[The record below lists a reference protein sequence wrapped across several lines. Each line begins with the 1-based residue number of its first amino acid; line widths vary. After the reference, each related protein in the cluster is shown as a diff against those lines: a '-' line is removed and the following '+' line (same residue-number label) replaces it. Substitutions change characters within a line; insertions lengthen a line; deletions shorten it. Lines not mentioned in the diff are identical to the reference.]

1 MSLPY
6 AHSALAVMLYCA
18 LSGTLLAAETPNA
31 NGSEQST
38 PNWGMSDYHYFISY
52 PHLQKAVQAMKNNDA
67 HTAITQFEH
76 VHREVPD
83 NIPVTLYLAEAYR
96 HFGRNEQAVQLL
108 QHQLKRAPANRALR
122 QALDAIPIPLD
133 KQITRTELLAL
144 QATCDQEPT
153 LRCRAVV
160 GQAALHLSDLDIA
173 AAQLQDPNFANSA
186 AGHTL
191 RADLQQRAI
200 YLKQWQYV
208 EPEFN
213 ALRQQGKLTTA
224 QAEQWF
230 QILLLTRDYNRLQQ
244 LQAQGVMDSPAQ
256 RLAYASELAQQG
268 QNSRLRHYLA
278 QTPAPAFA
286 NAQQEQ
292 GWLYLLSR
300 YSANPQQAVLNFPA
314 HFSTNQQWI
323 AQRRLEGLMQAKD
336 YSAAQTFLASYPAN
350 QWLETRFS
358 LSLLQP
364 GNTYSLALAQQLYR
378 QQPNNSQLLDTLSYR
393 LLQAGKSA
401 AAIELLLQHYP
412 FQGAYHGSYQGTV
425 RSQLA
430 ARLFELLDR
439 YPQHV
444 TPAVLA
450 QLSRSQPD
458 ENLRLQQASWLA
470 SRDDCAAVTALL
482 GNLSP
487 SYPAA
492 SWDLLGNCY
501 QKQLPGLALYAYQ
514 QSEQRRPSHYNQLA
528 IAYQA
533 AAVQNYPQAEH
544 YWQQLP
550 TSTLSDEDLL
560 AAASTAQAAGNATA
574 LGHWLSLMQQRSMRG
589 YAGYWWLTAQHTP
602 KSDPQSALTALD
614 KAIYLKPLA
623 HFYAARAVLWQQL
636 KQPQPALADLRQAH
650 RMEPDNAD
658 YQAALGYAL
667 LEEGD
672 YATARTLMRQALH
685 TVPDDPGLIR
695 QLAYVN
701 QRLGDDPQTLRYA
714 AQAIADISNA
724 AAPYPLSPVQQ
735 QEQFALRRLYT
746 DTTQR
751 WTFSADSLLGLQSSA
766 LTSAN
771 SGSAQPGRSY
781 RSYGQLEAS
790 YRIGSNQLRSGDTL
804 FAYSRVFAGSGENGN
819 LLPVND
825 PMLGAGIRWKPFFSH
840 TFYLAAEQQVPLSAQ
855 SGKADVMLRAS
866 ASLLNGGK
874 FSDDWHPT
882 GKGWFAQNLYLDA
895 AYYVRQ
901 EQQSYTAD
909 YRASWHQKIA
919 EGQTIEPYAHI
930 QYNSFHDELTHS
942 TGLTGVGVRWNIW
955 SGQTRDKAWPNKV
968 SVGLEYQ
975 HTFSSHN
982 PFNDDNNS
990 VFMTLGGRW

>member
-6 AHSALAVMLYCA
+6 ARSTCAVMLYCA
-18 LSGTLLAAETPNA
+18 LSGTLLAAKTPDA
-31 NGSEQST
+31 KGSELSA

-52 PHLQKAVQAMKNNDA
+52 PHLQKAMQAMKNNDA

-83 NIPVTLYLAEAYR
+83 NIAVTLYLAEAYR

-108 QHQLKRAPANRALR
+108 QHQLKRAPGNRALR

-133 KQITRTELLAL
+133 KQITRTELLTQ
-144 QATCDQEPT
+144 QARCDQEPT
-153 LRCRAVV
+153 LRCRAAV
-160 GQAALHLSDLDIA
+160 GQAALHLSALDIA

-186 AGHTL
+186 VGHTL

-213 ALRQQGKLTTA
+213 ALRQQGKLSAA

-268 QNSRLRHYLA
+268 QHARLRHYLA
-278 QTPAPAFA
+278 QTPAPAFT

-300 YSANPQQAVLNFPA
+300 YSANPQQAILNFPA
-314 HFSTNQQWI
+314 RFSANQQWI

-336 YSAAQTFLASYPAN
+336 YSAAQTFLANYPAN

-358 LSLLQP
+358 LSLQQP
-364 GNTYSLALAQQLYR
+364 GNTHSLALAQQLYR
-378 QQPNNSQLLDTLSYR
+378 QQPSNSQLLDTLSYR

-412 FQGAYHGSYQGTV
+412 FQGPYHGPYNRTV

-439 YPQHV
+439 YPQYV
-444 TPAVLA
+444 TPAVLTR
-450 QLSRSQPD
+450 LSRPQPD
-458 ENLRLQQASWLA
+458 VNLRLQQASWLA
-470 SRDDCAAVTALL
+470 SRHDCAAVTTLL

-487 SYPAA
+487 AYPAA

-550 TSTLSDEDLL
+550 TNTLSDEDLL

-574 LGHWLSLMQQRSMRG
+574 LGHWLSLMQQRSMGG

-602 KSDPQSALTALD
+602 KSDPQSALSALD
-614 KAIYLKPLA
+614 KAIHLKPLA
-623 HFYAARAVLWQQL
+623 RFYAARAVIWQQL
-636 KQPQPALADLRQAH
+636 KQPQSALADLRQAH

-667 LEEGD
+667 LDEGD

-685 TVPDDPGLIR
+685 TMPDDPGLIR

-724 AAPYPLSPVQQ
+724 AAPYPLSPAQQ
-735 QEQFALRRLYT
+735 QEQFSLRRLYT

-781 RSYGQLEAS
+781 RSYGQLEAN
-790 YRIGSNQLRSGDTL
+790 YRIGRNQLRSGDTL
-804 FAYSRVFAGSGENGN
+804 FAYSRIFAGSGENGN

-840 TFYLAAEQQVPLSAQ
+840 TFYLAAEQQIPLTAQ

-901 EQQSYTAD
+901 HQQSYTAD

-919 EGQTIEPYAHI
+919 EGQTVEPYAHI
-930 QYNSFHDELTHS
+930 QYNNFHDELSHS

>member
-6 AHSALAVMLYCA
+6 ARSTFAVMLYCA
-18 LSGTLLAAETPNA
+18 LSGTLLAAETPDA
-31 NGSEQST
+31 KGSELSA

-52 PHLQKAVQAMKNNDA
+52 PHLQKAMQAMKNNDA

-83 NIPVTLYLAEAYR
+83 NIAVTLYLAEAYR

-108 QHQLKRAPANRALR
+108 QHQLKRAPGNRALR

-133 KQITRTELLAL
+133 KQITRTKLLA
-144 QATCDQEPT
+144 QKARCDQEPT
-153 LRCRAVV
+153 LRCRAAV
-160 GQAALHLSDLDIA
+160 GQAALHLSALNIA

-186 AGHTL
+186 VGHTL

-213 ALRQQGKLTTA
+213 ALRQQGKLTAA

-244 LQAQGVMDSPAQ
+244 LQAQGVMNSPAQ

-268 QNSRLRHYLA
+268 QHARLRHYLA
-278 QTPAPAFA
+278 QTPAPAFT

-300 YSANPQQAVLNFPA
+300 YSTNPQQAVLNFPA
-314 HFSTNQQWI
+314 RFSANQQWI

-336 YSAAQTFLASYPAN
+336 YSAAQTFLANYPAN

-358 LSLLQP
+358 LSLQQP
-364 GNTYSLALAQQLYR
+364 GNTHSLALAQQLYR
-378 QQPNNSQLLDTLSYR
+378 QQPSNSQLLDTLTYR

-401 AAIELLLQHYP
+401 AAIELLLLHYP
-412 FQGAYHGSYQGTV
+412 FQGPYHGPYNRTV

-430 ARLFELLDR
+430 TRLFELLDR
-439 YPQHV
+439 YPQYV
-444 TPAVLA
+444 TPAVLTR
-450 QLSRSQPD
+450 LSRPQPD
-458 ENLRLQQASWLA
+458 VNLRLQQASWLA
-470 SRDDCAAVTALL
+470 SRHDCAAVTTLL

-487 SYPAA
+487 AYPAA

-550 TSTLSDEDLL
+550 TNTLSDEDLL
-560 AAASTAQAAGNATA
+560 AAASTAQAVGNATA
-574 LGHWLSLMQQRSMRG
+574 LGHWLSLMQQRSMGG

-602 KSDPQSALTALD
+602 KSDPQSALSALD
-614 KAIYLKPLA
+614 KAIHLKPLA
-623 HFYAARAVLWQQL
+623 RFYAARAVIWQQL
-636 KQPQPALADLRQAH
+636 KQPQSALADLRQAH

-667 LEEGD
+667 LDEGD

-685 TVPDDPGLIR
+685 TMPDDPGLIR

-724 AAPYPLSPVQQ
+724 AAPYPLSPAQQ
-735 QEQFALRRLYT
+735 QEQFSLRRLYT

-766 LTSAN
+766 LTSTN

-790 YRIGSNQLRSGDTL
+790 YRIGRNQLRSGDTL

-840 TFYLAAEQQVPLSAQ
+840 TFYLAAEQQIPLTAQ

-874 FSDDWHPT
+874 FSDDWHPN

-901 EQQSYTAD
+901 NQQSYTAD

-919 EGQTIEPYAHI
+919 TGQTVEPYAHI
-930 QYNSFHDELTHS
+930 QYNSFHDELSHS

>member
-31 NGSEQST
+31 NGSEQSA

-52 PHLQKAVQAMKNNDA
+52 PHLQKAMQAMKNNDA

-76 VHREVPD
+76 VHREVQD

-153 LRCRAVV
+153 LRCRAAV

-173 AAQLQDPNFANSA
+173 ADQLQDPNFANST

-244 LQAQGVMDSPAQ
+244 LQAQGVMASPAQ

-378 QQPNNSQLLDTLSYR
+378 QQPSNSQLLDTLSYR

-458 ENLRLQQASWLA
+458 ANLRLQQASWLA

-487 SYPAA
+487 AYPAA

-550 TSTLSDEDLL
+550 TNTLSDEDLL

-574 LGHWLSLMQQRSMRG
+574 LGHWLSLMQQRSMGG

-602 KSDPQSALTALD
+602 KSDPQGALSALD
-614 KAIYLKPLA
+614 KAIHLKPLA
-623 HFYAARAVLWQQL
+623 RFYAARAVLWQQL

-701 QRLGDDPQTLRYA
+701 QRLGDDSQTLRYA

-724 AAPYPLSPVQQ
+724 AAPYPLSPAQQ

-804 FAYSRVFAGSGENGN
+804 FAYSRIFAGSGENGN

-840 TFYLAAEQQVPLSAQ
+840 TFYLAAEQQIPLTAQ
-855 SGKADVMLRAS
+855 SGKTDVMLRAS

-919 EGQTIEPYAHI
+919 EGQTVEPYAHI

-942 TGLTGVGVRWNIW
+942 TGLTGVGMRWNIW
-955 SGQTRDKAWPNKV
+955 SVQTRDKAWPNKV